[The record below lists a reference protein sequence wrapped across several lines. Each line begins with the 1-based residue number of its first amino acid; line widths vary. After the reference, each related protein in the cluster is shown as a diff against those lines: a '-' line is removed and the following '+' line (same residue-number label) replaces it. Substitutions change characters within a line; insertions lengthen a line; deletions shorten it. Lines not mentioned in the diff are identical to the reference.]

1 MRRLFSFIAF
11 RALSRVPLVL
21 SARVVV
27 AVHVRCLRPFAMFR
41 TCRARD
47 LRTLVNRFSIIVDA

>member
-1 MRRLFSFIAF
+1 MRRLFNFIAF
-11 RALSRVPLVL
+11 RTLPRVPLVL

-27 AVHVRCLRPFAMFR
+27 AVRVRRLRPFAMFR
-41 TCRARD
+41 VCRARD